1 MIKKKKW
8 FKYLGLNAQL
18 KKNDLDFK
26 KIKMIFF

>member
-1 MIKKKKW
+1 MIKKKW